1 MTLTTQFITMLAMIG
16 MGSLFG
22 VSLDTYNRFL
32 QRQRRK
38 TWIVFINDVLFWMYQ
53 GLSIFYVLFSVN
65 QGELRFYIFLA
76 LLCGF
81 AAYQSL
87 MRRLYLKL
95 LEWLI
100 SVAVSTYQI
109 MVGIFRTL
117 ILRPLRFL
125 GLSILSL
132 LLLAGKGLLL
142 LGKTAWRFSL
152 WVLKVAWKPFQL
164 LFTLFWKLLPKK
176 IKKSVERLYNEM
188 AGFIHRLK
196 KYTYKVINKV
206 KNIKK

>member
-38 TWIVFINDVLFWMYQ
+38 TWIVFINDVLFWVYQ

-100 SVAVSTYQI
+100 SVAVSTYRI
-109 MVGIFRTL
+109 MVGIVRTL

-142 LGKTAWRFSL
+142 LGKTAWAISL